1 MDLTDFRAKAPAL
14 ICIPCPG
21 LKPGV
26 SAVFISGVPLTP
38 GFLCAA
44 EAFFDL
50 CSFSEGGSEG
60 TSLGIMDDRLTN
72 GL

>member
-14 ICIPCPG
+14 ICIRCPG
-21 LKPGV
+21 LTLYTVAFLRRRCKPGV

-50 CSFSEGGSEG
+50 RSF
-60 TSLGIMDDRLTN
+60 L
-72 GL
+72 